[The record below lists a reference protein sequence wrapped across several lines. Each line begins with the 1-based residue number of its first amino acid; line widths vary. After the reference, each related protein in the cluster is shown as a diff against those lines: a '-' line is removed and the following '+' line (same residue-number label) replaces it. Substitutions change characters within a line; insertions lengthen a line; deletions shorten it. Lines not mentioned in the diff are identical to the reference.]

1 MTAAVAVN
9 VFGGVALGDRVLVGL
24 ALAVE
29 VGKGVLEGAV
39 VRVAV
44 AWGVLEGTGVLLGGR
59 DVGEGITDVLV
70 AVLGEALVKMSV
82 AVCVPL
88 DVTDGVRIDSSV
100 GVGVSGRVE
109 VTAPTSLFSLLSFK
123 LIAVGETRGTST
135 GEEVCIAT
143 C

>member
-1 MTAAVAVN
+1 VAAAVAVN

-24 ALAVE
+24 EVAVE
-29 VGKGVLEGAV
+29 VGKGVLEGVV

-44 AWGVLEGTGVLLGGR
+44 AWGVLIVGR
-59 DVGEGITDVLV
+59 DVAEGISVVLV

-109 VTAPTSLFSLLSFK
+109 VIAPTSLFTLRSFK
-123 LIAVGETRGTST
+123 LIAVGET
-135 GEEVCIAT
+135 
-143 C
+143 

>member
-1 MTAAVAVN
+1 MAAAVAVN

-24 ALAVE
+24 AVAVE
-29 VGKGVLEGAV
+29 VGK
-39 VRVAV
+39 
-44 AWGVLEGTGVLLGGR
+44 GVLEGTGVLLGGR

-70 AVLGEALVKMSV
+70 AVLGEALVNMSV

-100 GVGVSGRVE
+100 GVGVSGTVE